1 MSSPK
6 EIPSK
11 VNATIGLL
19 KAAVGKSIHIVG
31 LLGAGSLTVDGVSFG
46 TTGPASLFSPIKCN
60 SCTTTHTGQIAY
72 YEQ

>member
-1 MSSPK
+1 MASPK

-11 VNATIGLL
+11 VNSAIGLIT
-19 KAAVGKSIHIVG
+19 AAVGKSLHIVG
-31 LLGAGSLTVDGVSFG
+31 LLGAGALTVDGVSYG